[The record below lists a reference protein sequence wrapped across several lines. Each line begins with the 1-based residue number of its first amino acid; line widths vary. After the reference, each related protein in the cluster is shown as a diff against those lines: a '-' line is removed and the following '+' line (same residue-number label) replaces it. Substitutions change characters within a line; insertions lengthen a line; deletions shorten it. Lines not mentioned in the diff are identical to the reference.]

1 VGVAEGIDR
10 LAGEGVE
17 FVQVLYSELHGVC
30 RGKEVPIEEIHHKVE
45 SGIGLTEAIMTIDLR
60 HNVISGFEH
69 GFRDIF
75 LVPDLSRISRVPW
88 DPATVWCM
96 GDLME
101 GDGTHYAA
109 DVRHAV
115 RRASEALAERGYRA
129 IVAPE
134 LEFYLVD
141 PDTYE
146 TYTPHLSS
154 VYTVGSVSDP
164 RGVFREIHRNA
175 RDLGLHPLGGAQE
188 YGCGQFEIN
197 LAHGEALEAADRNLL
212 FKTMVKQTAAR
223 HGLLATFMGRV
234 RDDEG
239 SGLHVHVSLM
249 GEDGTNAFED
259 TSSPDGLSDAARQF
273 GAGIL
278 AHTPALTAFFCPT
291 VNAYRR
297 MLIESLAPTHINWG
311 LDNRLAMLRYPAP
324 RGKATRLEMRLGDGS
339 AAIHNAIASLLFA
352 GIDGLDRKLELP
364 PQCAKLP
371 YEDEDTLG
379 DPLPSSLTEA
389 LDALAADQYLSG
401 QMGDRLIEIF
411 QEIKRYELGRW
422 EAELARVTD
431 WERDEYAH
439 HL

>member
-1 VGVAEGIDR
+1 MADSVDR
-10 LAGEGVE
+10 LASEGVE
-17 FVQVLYSELHGVC
+17 FVQVLYTELHGVC

-45 SGIGLTEAIMTIDLR
+45 SGIGLTEAIMTIDLG

-75 LVPDLSRISRVPW
+75 LVPDLSQLLAGPVGSGHRVVHGR
-88 DPATVWCM
+88 PAR
-96 GDLME
+96 GR
-101 GDGTHYAA
+101 
-109 DVRHAV
+109 RHAV
-115 RRASEALAERGYRA
+115 RRRPAARRPRAAVEELAARGLHA

-164 RGVFREIHRNA
+164 KGVFREIHRNA

-197 LAHGEALEAADRNLL
+197 LAHGEAFEVADRNLL
-212 FKTMVKQTAAR
+212 FKTMVKQTASR
-223 HGLLATFMGRV
+223 HGLLATFMGKL

-239 SGLHVHVSLM
+239 SGMHLHVSLTR
-249 GEDGTNAFED
+249 EDGANAFD
-259 TSSPDGLSDAARQF
+259 DPSSPDGLSKLARQF
-273 GAGIL
+273 GAGVL

-297 MLIESLAPTHINWG
+297 MQVESLAPTHVNWG
-311 LDNRLAMLRYPAP
+311 VDNRLAMLRYPAQ
-324 RGKATRLEMRLGDGS
+324 RGKATRVELRVGDG
-339 AAIHNAIASLLFA
+339 AAGIHTAVAAMLFA
-352 GIDGLDRKLELP
+352 GLDGIDRGLELP
-364 PQCAKLP
+364 SPCEKLP
-371 YEDEDTLG
+371 YEDETTLG
-379 DPLPSSLTEA
+379 DQLPSSLGDA
-389 LDALAADQYLSG
+389 LDALAADAYLTG
-401 QMGDRLIEIF
+401 QMGARLTEIF
-411 QEIKRYELGRW
+411 QEIKHYELDRW
-422 EAELARVTD
+422 NAHLAKVTD
-431 WERDEYAH
+431 WERNEYAH

>member
-1 VGVAEGIDR
+1 
-10 LAGEGVE
+10 
-17 FVQVLYSELHGVC
+17 
-30 RGKEVPIEEIHHKVE
+30 
-45 SGIGLTEAIMTIDLR
+45 MTIDLR

-101 GDGTHYAA
+101 GDGSHYAA
-109 DVRHAV
+109 DARHAV
-115 RRASEALAERGYRA
+115 RRASAALAERGFRA

-141 PDTYE
+141 PDTYA

-249 GEDGTNAFED
+249 NEDGTNAFED
-259 TSSPDGLSDAARQF
+259 PSSPDGLSDVARQF
-273 GAGIL
+273 GAGVL

-297 MLIESLAPTHINWG
+297 MLVESLAPTHVNWG

-324 RGKATRLEMRLGDGS
+324 RGKATPRRDAARRRRRGDPQRHRLDALRGPRRPRPQAR
-339 AAIHNAIASLLFA
+339 AAAAV
-352 GIDGLDRKLELP
+352 RR
-364 PQCAKLP
+364 LP

-379 DPLPSSLTEA
+379 DPLPSSLGEA
-389 LDALAADQYLSG
+389 LDALAADEYLSG
-401 QMGDRLIEIF
+401 ADG
-411 QEIKRYELGRW
+411 
-422 EAELARVTD
+422 
-431 WERDEYAH
+431 
-439 HL
+439 

>member
-1 VGVAEGIDR
+1 MADGIDR
-10 LAGEGVE
+10 LASEGVE
-17 FVQVLYSELHGVC
+17 FVQVLYTELHGVC

-75 LVPDLSRISRVPW
+75 LVPDLSRILRVPW

-101 GDGTHYAA
+101 GDGAHYAA
-109 DVRHAV
+109 DARHAV
-115 RRASEALAERGYRA
+115 RRAAEALAERGLRA

-146 TYTPHLSS
+146 PYTPHLSS
-154 VYTVGSVSDP
+154 VYTVGSVADP

-197 LAHGEALEAADRNLL
+197 LAHGEALEVSDRNLV

-223 HGLLATFMGRV
+223 HGLLATFMGRL

-249 GEDGTNAFED
+249 NDDGTNAFED
-259 TSSPDGLSDAARQF
+259 TGDPDGLSDLARQF
-273 GAGIL
+273 GAGVL
-278 AHTPALTAFFCPT
+278 EHTPALTAFLCPT

-297 MLIESLAPTHINWG
+297 MLVESLAPTHVNWG
-311 LDNRLAMLRYPAP
+311 LDNRLAMLRVPGAARQGDAA
-324 RGKATRLEMRLGDGS
+324 RGAARRRLG
-339 AAIHNAIASLLFA
+339 
-352 GIDGLDRKLELP
+352 
-364 PQCAKLP
+364 
-371 YEDEDTLG
+371 G
-379 DPLPSSLTEA
+379 DPQRGRVDPVGRHRRPRA
-389 LDALAADQYLSG
+389 GARAAADVREAAVRG
-401 QMGDRLIEIF
+401 RGDARATAAVVARRVARRAGGRRVPVRADGRPADRDLPGD
-411 QEIKRYELGRW
+411 QAVRARPLGRRSSR
-422 EAELARVTD
+422 A
-431 WERDEYAH
+431 
-439 HL
+439 